1 MARLKPGSNNRLFVK
16 YSRINFTSRYHF
28 SGRALKWWTRSESK
42 NRNELDKQDIVFP
55 RFEGFNRE
63 RNKLEPNLYFDRTSL
78 ANSRRIIFRSF
89 YLCSNVCRIFISRST
104 RRIKLVRPPMRNKF
118 HPKGNRARRGGVGV
132 RSTIKVMP
140 RPLTSTLSTRVESP
154 PAARRSSFAST

>member
-42 NRNELDKQDIVFP
+42 NRNELDKQRHNVSSIWRIRGRGRRLNVP
-55 RFEGFNRE
+55 WQ
-63 RNKLEPNLYFDRTSL
+63 NLAL
-78 ANSRRIIFRSF
+78 QRRIIFRSF

-104 RRIKLVRPPMRNKF
+104 RRIKLVRLPMRNKF
-118 HPKGNRARRGGVGV
+118 HPKGNRARKGGVGV